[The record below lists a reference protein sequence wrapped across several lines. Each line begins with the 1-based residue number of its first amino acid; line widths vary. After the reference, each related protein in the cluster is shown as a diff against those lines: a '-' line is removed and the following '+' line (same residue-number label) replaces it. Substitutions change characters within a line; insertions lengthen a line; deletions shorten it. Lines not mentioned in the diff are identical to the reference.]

1 MSEIG
6 DPLEKLRYGSTGP
19 FMDGFA
25 RDLLN
30 KDFSRR
36 IICAHL
42 RAATHFTHWAASLD
56 LSLSDLKED
65 CLESFCAHLRGCQ
78 CKGTYKDKS
87 SHTIAGARRF
97 LAHLQN
103 RGVNLPTNVVKRHPI
118 IHPLRMNFEHWMRT
132 HRGVMESTLAT
143 YRRFI
148 TALVEQIGDDLSR
161 LNPSEIRAFILK
173 HSGSGNM
180 PSARSLITAT
190 RMFLRYLVAEGL
202 CPSDWGPA
210 IPRVACWRLCTL
222 PRHFSQEDIQRIV
235 TACHDASAKTGLRNR
250 AIVLLGARMGLRVGE
265 IIKLRL
271 IDIDWLGASLRV
283 LGKGRR
289 EARMPLTQ
297 EVGDALLAYVE
308 QVRPPLQSDHL
319 FVTAYPPWR
328 PLGASSSASSI
339 VARLI
344 RRAGVKPATRGAAHL
359 LRHSAAT
366 EMLRQGVSLQ
376 DIATILRHRS
386 LETTAIY
393 AKVDFNA
400 LHLVKQPWPG
410 GESC

>member
-1 MSEIG
+1 MLKSKSL
-6 DPLEKLRYGSTGP
+6 LEKLRYGSTGP
-19 FMDGFA
+19 FMEGFA
-25 RDLLN
+25 RDLLD
-30 KDFSRR
+30 KDFSSR

-42 RAATHFTHWAASLD
+42 RAATHFTHWVAGLD

-65 CLESFCAHLRGCQ
+65 CIESFCAHLDRCQ
-78 CKGTYKDKS
+78 CRRTYKDRS
-87 SHTIAGARRF
+87 SHTIAGARYF
-97 LAHLQN
+97 LAYLQSQGIIPQTN
-103 RGVNLPTNVVKRHPI
+103 GVKHPI
-118 IHPLRMNFEHWMRT
+118 IHPLWEGFEHWMRR
-132 HRGVMESTLAT
+132 HRGVLDSTLAG

-148 TALVEQIGDDLSR
+148 TALIEHLGDDFSH

-173 HSGSGNM
+173 RSDGSKM
-180 PSARSLITAT
+180 HSARSLITAT
-190 RMFLRYLVAEGL
+190 RMFLRYLMIEGL
-202 CPSDWGPA
+202 CPSDWEPA
-210 IPRVACWRLCTL
+210 IPRVACRRLCTL
-222 PRHFSQEDIQRIV
+222 PRYLPQEDIQRIV
-235 TACHDASAKTGLRNR
+235 SACHHATAKTGIRNR
-250 AIVLLGARMGLRVGE
+250 AIVLLCARMGLRVGE

-271 IDIDWLGASLRV
+271 SDIDWLGASLRV
-283 LGKGRR
+283 LGKGGR

-297 EVGDALLAYVE
+297 EIGDALLTYVE
-308 QVRPPLQSDHL
+308 HARPPLQKDHL

-344 RRAGVKPATRGAAHL
+344 RRSGVKPATRGAAHL

-366 EMLRQGVSLQ
+366 EMLRQGSSLQ
-376 DIATILRHRS
+376 DIRTILRHRS

-400 LHLVKQPWPG
+400 LHQIAQPWPG